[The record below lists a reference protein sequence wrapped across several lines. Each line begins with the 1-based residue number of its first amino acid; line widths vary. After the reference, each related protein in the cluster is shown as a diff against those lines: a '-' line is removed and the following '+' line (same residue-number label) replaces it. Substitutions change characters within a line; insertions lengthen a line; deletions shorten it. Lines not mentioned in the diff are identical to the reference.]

1 MPSYTYACASHPA
14 RVLRRLDELRL
25 RGAFCDVTVQVDG
38 RRFHAHRAVLASC
51 SDYFAGRLHREQDD
65 GDDVTL
71 PPEVTVGGFEPLLTF
86 AYTSELLFS
95 KHDILEIRQ
104 AASTLGFRDL
114 DQTCFDFLLPKF
126 NSGSPLL
133 PSQRKRCCMKKKKS
147 EEDDA
152 QHKVVKPVPRE
163 STSPSCPE
171 GNDRRSA
178 SFWCV
183 GGARGP
189 KYRKFQLAC
198 GKETPQK
205 HCGWNKGVGGEQ
217 QGPGICGDAGLTT
230 EIHRC
235 RDATELPGYCG
246 SKGDNLEKCPKSKSG
261 SFDQRTVLEDGEQ
274 GPRTRFSGV
283 TEPIQSPRR
292 QTERKDIEQL
302 PGNGAD
308 VNPVSD
314 SIHSHP
320 DTITKDGEQGLE
332 TRFSG
337 GLKLVPVATW
347 KHEGPGS
354 ITEHKNVE
362 EISGIDSNK
371 DPTPHSVPS
380 NQKTITEERERGP
393 ITRFSVCPDL
403 VAGEAP
409 GCEDGGEFAANS
421 TNASP
426 SCPLLRT
433 PSQKDADQGPGTR
446 FPTGPDLEPGELRKD
461 EGPERPMGSKDVDR
475 NLRSNSSPSHS
486 KTSTEDGEKGQ
497 GTKFSAAF
505 TPVAGAIQK
514 AEARRHKNRLKY
526 LHSDLSQKNPITED
540 DENGS
545 GTRFS
550 HQHKLFPDATRKD
563 EVLKRLTGLND
574 LAKISGYGTSLQPMS
589 DFDPSHQHTISVKEQ
604 GPGTSSAGCLDR
616 VTSSTWK
623 FEGPG
628 TLTGCKDLDMCPR
641 SDSDLFHQETIS
653 EDGKQRLGTKLVH
666 ATRKVEGPG
675 SLCEDEADLPGN
687 STGDD
692 VSTCSRSDCA
702 QFDQNIT
709 EQEEKG
715 PGTQFSCGP
724 DLVLG
729 VTLKNYP
736 PGSNEGTAD
745 SGSDSAGPSHQ
756 NWLKCLSLVQNQDL
770 ERGGPPWKG
779 GPLSESEGASQSGLS
794 SLNSGEDGDSET
806 DGEGE
811 WCPRERARQVDLPF
825 SVDHAVRLNHVDLQ
839 NLLSQHALTRQQ
851 LELINDVRRRSKNRL
866 AAQRCRKRKLECI
879 ANLQEEI
886 NKLKCE
892 REKLLVEQNYLRH
905 LKTTTCLSVRT
916 LTQRVCSEA
925 RDLGPDQ
932 LRLLD
937 PQSLL
942 ASHLDTLLLTPT
954 SASSTTAGSEGH
966 LEDI

>member
-1 MPSYTYACASHPA
+1 MPSYTYACAAHPT
-14 RVLRRLDELRL
+14 RVLRRLEELRQ

-65 GDDVTL
+65 GHGVTL
-71 PPEVTVGGFEPLLTF
+71 PPEVTAGGFEPLLTF

-126 NSGSPLL
+126 NSGPPLL
-133 PSQRKRCCMKKKKS
+133 PSQRKRCCIKKKS
-147 EEDDA
+147 EEEDA
-152 QHKVVKPVPRE
+152 QRKAVKPVPRE

-171 GNDRRSA
+171 GNNRTTA

-183 GGARGP
+183 RGAGGP

-205 HCGWNKGVGGEQ
+205 HCGWNKGIGEEQ
-217 QGPGICGDAGLTT
+217 QGPGICADAGLAT
-230 EIHRC
+230 EIHGC
-235 RDATELPGYCG
+235 RDATVLRGTCG
-246 SKGDNLEKCPKSKSG
+246 TEGDNLEKCPKSKSG
-261 SFDQRTVLEDGEQ
+261 SFDQGTVSEDAEQ
-274 GPRTRFSGV
+274 GPGTRFSGV
-283 TEPIQSPRR
+283 TKPIQSPRR
-292 QTERKDIEQL
+292 LTEHKDIEHL

-314 SIHSHP
+314 STHSHP
-320 DTITKDGEQGLE
+320 DTITKDGEQGLGS
-332 TRFSG
+332 RFSG
-337 GLKLVPVATW
+337 GFKLVPVATW
-347 KHEGPGS
+347 KHEDPGS
-354 ITEHKNVE
+354 ITEHKNVAE
-362 EISGIDSNK
+362 LSGIDSNK

-380 NQKTITEERERGP
+380 NWKTITEEREGGP
-393 ITRFSVCPDL
+393 ITTFSVRPDL

-409 GCEDGGEFAANS
+409 GCEDGAEFAVNSANV
-421 TNASP
+421 SP
-426 SCPLLRT
+426 SCPRLRT

-446 FPTGPDLEPGELRKD
+446 FPSGPDLEPGEPRKD
-461 EGPERPMGSKDVDR
+461 ESPARPMDSTDVDR
-475 NLRSNSSPSHS
+475 NLGSNFNPSHP
-486 KTSTEDGEKGQ
+486 KTMTEDGERGQ

-505 TPVAGAIQK
+505 TPVADAIQK
-514 AEARRHKNRLKY
+514 AEAGRHKNRLKY
-526 LHSDLSQKNPITED
+526 LHSDSDLSQKNPITED
-540 DENGS
+540 EENGS

-550 HQHKLFPDATRKD
+550 RQHELFPDATQKD
-563 EVLKRLTGLND
+563 EVL
-574 LAKISGYGTSLQPMS
+574 
-589 DFDPSHQHTISVKEQ
+589 KEQ
-604 GPGTSSAGCLDR
+604 GPGTSSAGFLDR
-616 VTSSTWK
+616 VTSSNWK

-628 TLTGCKDLDMCPR
+628 TLTGCKDMDMCPR
-641 SDSDLFHQETIS
+641 SGSDLFHEETIS
-653 EDGKQRLGTKLVH
+653 EDSKQRLGTKLVQ

-675 SLCEDEADLPGN
+675 SLCADGTDLPGN

-692 VSTCSRSDCA
+692 MSTFSRSDSA

-709 EQEEKG
+709 EQEEQG

-724 DLVLG
+724 DVVLG
-729 VTLKNYP
+729 ATLKNEP
-736 PGSNEGTAD
+736 PGSNEGTSD

-756 NWLKCLSLVQNQDL
+756 NWLKCLSMVQNQDL
-770 ERGGPPWKG
+770 ERGGPTWKG

-794 SLNSGEDGDSET
+794 SLNSGEDCDSET

-825 SVDHAVRLNHVDLQ
+825 SVDHAVSLNHVDLQ
-839 NLLSQHALTRQQ
+839 NLLSQHALTSQQ
-851 LELINDVRRRSKNRL
+851 VDLINDVRRRSKNRL

-892 REKLLVEQNYLRH
+892 REKLLVEQNCLRH
-905 LKTTTCLSVRT
+905 LKTTTRLSVRT

-937 PQSLL
+937 PQCLL
-942 ASHLDTLLLTPT
+942 TSHLDTLLLTPT
-954 SASSTTAGSEGH
+954 SASSTTAGTEGH